1 MTLIINEQSQKADLA
16 FVRKLMREPL
26 LEREEERDLAKAWQE
41 HRDEKALHSLIRSY
55 ARIVVS
61 IAIRFRYYG
70 IPLNDL
76 IQEGNLG
83 LMQAAE
89 RFDVNRDVRFSS
101 YAKWW
106 VRSFIQ
112 DFILRNWSIV
122 RTGSTVG
129 QKQLFFNLRRLRA
142 QLENVGD
149 ESLSAENKQKIAE
162 KLHVTIKEIEMMEN
176 RLSAQDLSLSTPTS
190 ELNEEEWVDLIPDER
205 ATPERLSLEEQSN
218 LLRHRWLQKALK
230 TLTKRE
236 QEIVLARRLAEKP
249 ATLDTLS
256 KILKISK
263 ERVRQLE
270 VRAIRKMRYHLLH
283 TIQNAKDLLYD

>member
-1 MTLIINEQSQKADLA
+1 MTLGINEHSQRADLA

-26 LEREEERDLAKAWQE
+26 LEREEERDLAKAWQLNK
-41 HRDEKALHSLIRSY
+41 DEKALHLLIRSY

-61 IAIRFRYYG
+61 IAVRFRYYG
-70 IPLNDL
+70 LPLNDL

-89 RFDVNRDVRFSS
+89 RFDPDRDVRFSS

-106 VRSFIQ
+106 VRSYIQ

-142 QLENVGD
+142 QLERVD
-149 ESLSAENKQKIAE
+149 EDALSDDNRQKIAE
-162 KLHVTIKEIEMMEN
+162 TLHVTLKEVETMEN
-176 RLSAQDLSLSTPTS
+176 RLAAQDLSLSMPTS
-190 ELNEEEWVDLIPDER
+190 DVSEEDWLDLIPDER
-205 ATPERLSLEEQSN
+205 ATPERLTFEQQN
-218 LLRHRWLQKALK
+218 NMIRHSWLQKALK
-230 TLTKRE
+230 CLTRRE
-236 QEIVLARRLAEKP
+236 QEIIFARRLCETP

-256 KILKISK
+256 KIFNISK

-270 VRAIRKMRYHLLH
+270 VRAIRKMRYYLLH
-283 TIQNAKDLLYD
+283 GIQNAKDLLYD

>member
-1 MTLIINEQSQKADLA
+1 MADLA
-16 FVRKLMREPL
+16 FVRKLMREPM

-41 HRDEKALHSLIRSY
+41 NRDEKALHLLIRSY

-83 LMQAAE
+83 LMQAAD
-89 RFDVNRDVRFSS
+89 RFDPDRDVRFSS

-112 DFILRNWSIV
+112 NFILRNWSIV

-142 QLENVGD
+142 QLERVD
-149 ESLSAENKQKIAE
+149 ENALSDDHRQKIADS
-162 KLHVTIKEIEMMEN
+162 LNVTIKEVEMMEN
-176 RLSAQDLSLSTPTS
+176 RLAAQDLSLSTPTNDSS
-190 ELNEEEWVDLIPDER
+190 EEDWIDLLPDER
-205 ATPERLSLEEQSN
+205 ASPESLTLEQQNN
-218 LLRHRWLQKALK
+218 LIRHRWLQKALK
-230 TLTKRE
+230 CLTKRE
-236 QEIVLARRLAEKP
+236 QNIIFARRLSETP

-256 KILKISK
+256 KTLNISK

-270 VRAIRKMRYHLLH
+270 VRAIRKMRHHLLH
-283 TIQNAKDLLYD
+283 GIQNAKDLLYD